1 MGIRRPKFP
10 KHSWEEIPVKKLI
23 RALVVLLL
31 AVPVQ
36 GPAGKIKLGGRI
48 EPTPSSSE
56 VLKGHRG
63 PFSSTGFSLEPM
75 NDGVGAARAIK
86 LTDGKRV
93 RRTGLNTVEKVAII
107 SVAAID
113 AVTLGLY
120 IWIKATGC

>member
-1 MGIRRPKFP
+1 M
-10 KHSWEEIPVKKLI
+10 KKLI

-56 VLKGHRG
+56 VLKGRRG

-86 LTDGKRV
+86 FTVGKRV

-113 AVTLGLY
+113 AVT
-120 IWIKATGC
+120 